1 MASAPDAELS
11 VELLRTKYAEL
22 ARKYAQLV
30 ERIEHRAT
38 QDLAAYRIGALDS
51 RIAASALALVG
62 DDRIQLTNARF
73 VQLARLLKGPLLPVE
88 PAGAAAAYP
97 DLRAL
102 VLAHADQIIVERK
115 PAFDARYR
123 DAASD
128 ALNAGDR
135 KSTRLNSRHSSMS
148 YAVLCLKKKYH

>member
-51 RIAASALALVG
+51 RIAASARWIA
-62 DDRIQLTNARF
+62 
-73 VQLARLLKGPLLPVE
+73 
-88 PAGAAAAYP
+88 
-97 DLRAL
+97 
-102 VLAHADQIIVERK
+102 
-115 PAFDARYR
+115 R
-123 DAASD
+123 DAIRELQSSKVLQPSD
-128 ALNAGDR
+128 R
-135 KSTRLNSRHSSMS
+135 RSRNG
-148 YAVLCLKKKYH
+148 